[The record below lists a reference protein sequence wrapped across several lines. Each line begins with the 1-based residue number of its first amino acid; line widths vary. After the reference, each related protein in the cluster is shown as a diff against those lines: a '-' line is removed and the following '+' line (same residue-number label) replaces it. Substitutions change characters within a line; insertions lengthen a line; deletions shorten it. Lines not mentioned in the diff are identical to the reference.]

1 MKKEDC
7 DCETA
12 ENDTNED
19 KEEMETQRPGRVT
32 VGADEDS
39 VIPEIDESQENVGK
53 CTFNDTEAKEGMPYC
68 FIAPQRTCK
77 QTICCC
83 YYTLLLMKTRVM
95 ADTKYIESPK
105 RMAERYKKRKN
116 VQFFSV
122 DDKVS
127 LRIPCIYWANTD
139 QFPVCLAMLYIGA
152 VNKIQNLYP

>member
-32 VGADEDS
+32 VGADEES

-53 CTFNDTEAKEGMPYC
+53 CTFNNTEAKEGMPYC

-95 ADTKYIESPK
+95 ADRKYLESPK
-105 RMAERYKKRKN
+105 MMAERYKKTKN
-116 VQFFSV
+116 VQFFQLMTKYLLGFLVFTGPTLTNFLSA
-122 DDKVS
+122 
-127 LRIPCIYWANTD
+127 LQCCI
-139 QFPVCLAMLYIGA
+139 
-152 VNKIQNLYP
+152 